1 MKNIQSQRAF
11 LRDVIIPSKVTPIK
25 GICPKAL
32 LAYPKACNVEYLTEL
47 SIEKVGNLTYVDEAG
62 FDFSDYS
69 DCKTSTLQ
77 PQAKADILSLEAK
90 KGAIRALIYNPFED
104 RIDFFFF
111 PYEDWR
117 NIAQTYGKCKTKLR
131 IRSSYSKK
139 TGLYK
144 TFEPFRVNSFEE
156 LAKAR

>member
-11 LRDVIIPSKVTPIK
+11 LRDIIIPSKVIPINEFNESVN
-25 GICPKAL
+25 PKA
-32 LAYPKACNVEYLTEL
+32 YNVEYLTEV
-47 SIEKVGNLTYVDEAG
+47 SIEKVGNLLYVDEDG
-62 FDFSDYS
+62 YDFSDYS

-77 PQAKADILSLEAK
+77 PQAQADILSLEAK

-104 RIDFFFF
+104 KIDFFFF

-117 NIAQTYGKCKTKLR
+117 NMAQSYGKCKTKLR

-144 TFEPFRVNSFEE
+144 NFEPFRVNDFKE
-156 LAKAR
+156 LAKIR